1 MPSFSAALLEKFLKG
16 LCTEEEAA
24 IVEAYFEQNPDEV
37 SLLDEYEEAQEGPE
51 LPEGYRE
58 EMREAISAA
67 TLEKQR
73 NRLRVL
79 RPYLAAAVALFL
91 LASWWLLRPA
101 ADKKEGKPEEQLAAI
116 WVGKHNSDSKRL
128 TVQLPDSSEAALAP
142 GATIRYRKDFGHYDQ
157 REVKVEGQVVFTVIK
172 DKQMPFV
179 VCTENVR
186 TTVLGTIFA
195 VTAEKNGDQIKVRLV
210 EGNLIVRV
218 DPVRKDSAK
227 KYFLSPGEEFVYGK
241 WNNSVV
247 VRKFIVHGGGYA
259 SPRLSRLPDG
269 RDSLHNWYM
278 FNNQSL
284 GEVFD
289 QLALLYN
296 VDIQYSSAELRNKF
310 FIGRLEKKD
319 SLSKIMRDIARLNHL
334 SLTIGDGKYIVKRQE
349 P

>member
-16 LCTEEEAA
+16 ICTEEEAA
-24 IVEAYFEQNPDEV
+24 IVAAYFEQHPDEV
-37 SLLDEYEEAQEGPE
+37 FLLDEFEEAQEGPE

-58 EMREAISAA
+58 EMREAISVA
-67 TLEKQR
+67 TLGKQR
-73 NRLRVL
+73 SRLRVL

-91 LASWWLLRPA
+91 LACWWLLRPA
-101 ADKKEGKPEEQLAAI
+101 ADKKAGQPVEQLAAI

-128 TVQLPDSSEAALAP
+128 TVQLPDSSEAILAP
-142 GATIRYRKDFGHYDQ
+142 GTTIRYRKDFGHYDQ
-157 REVKVEGQVVFTVIK
+157 REVRVEGQVVFTVIK

-179 VCTENVR
+179 VSTENVR
-186 TTVLGTIFA
+186 TTVLGTIFE
-195 VTAEKNGDQIKVRLV
+195 VTAEKDGDQIKVRLV

-218 DPVRKDSAK
+218 NALSKDSVR

-241 WNNSVV
+241 WNDSVV
-247 VRKFIVHGGGYA
+247 VQKFAVHGGGYA
-259 SPRLSRLPDG
+259 APRLSHLPS
-269 RDSLHNWYM
+269 RQDSPHNWYM

-284 GEVFD
+284 AEVFN

-296 VDIQYSSAELRNKF
+296 VDIQYSREDLRNKF
-310 FIGRLEKKD
+310 FIGKLEKRD

-334 SLTIGDGKYIVKRQE
+334 SLTIEDGKYIVKRQA